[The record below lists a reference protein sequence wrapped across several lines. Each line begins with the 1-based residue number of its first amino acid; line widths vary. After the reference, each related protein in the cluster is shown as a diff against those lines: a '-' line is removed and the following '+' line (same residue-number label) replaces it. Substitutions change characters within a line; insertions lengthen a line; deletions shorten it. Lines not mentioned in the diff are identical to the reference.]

1 MIALLYRSEIT
12 VRAAATEFGNLNTV
26 EASASGKRP
35 SGTHTKGKAAVVT

>member
-26 EASASGKRP
+26 EASASFGGR
-35 SGTHTKGKAAVVT
+35 G